1 MTVPFQYNFLGL
13 QLDIYLR
20 GAHQSREV
28 GHQLKGNGPVL
39 QGKCCYLIHPPKQ
52 LIIHNTRCRWVR
64 SNTCTYLQCKLTT
77 IIRDTGSTVH
87 QITGSSFEELSGS
100 DILRLL
106 PTYPTERMEFLTK
119 VQMKLY
125 KDRNVS
131 NTLKTNE
138 KSMHFQLY

>member
-1 MTVPFQYNFLGL
+1 M
-13 QLDIYLR
+13 
-20 GAHQSREV
+20 
-28 GHQLKGNGPVL
+28 
-39 QGKCCYLIHPPKQ
+39 
-52 LIIHNTRCRWVR
+52 
-64 SNTCTYLQCKLTT
+64 
-77 IIRDTGSTVH
+77 H

-119 VQMKLY
+119 VQMKLF

-138 KSMHFQLY
+138 KSMHFQLF